1 MYDQLGIPRKFV
13 RIAAVVFFCIFPVL
27 AFFVVTR
34 PPVFEARSLILFALG
49 QEYIYVPDTVGGEA
63 PNPGDFQGVVNAE
76 MLLLDNPEL
85 SLAALEAVGVDRV
98 FPGLPLDEAS
108 LSQAVLWVQESTTVE
123 LITGSYVVKIA
134 VQHVDP
140 EIAAELTNAIT
151 AAFLDRRR
159 ELYTARE
166 TSRLQ
171 TRLEAATSQATDT
184 NNQVHELLGGLDP
197 QFITYDLDRSSVDQ
211 ANLEGLLRQS
221 RTTLAALKV
230 RRDLYSK
237 RLGMEDQVLRTETE
251 IEEEQARIDY
261 IETSMLENQEKVQN
275 LSALIPVLRPLIALQ
290 QQQAEQIADLQMRL
304 RDNLALSGA
313 NIEGNVRVIE
323 RAVPPLR
330 SSSAS
335 RKVLLAIVGVVSVL
349 VGIAVAGFSML
360 LTGGQQVASEPQ
372 KTGNQSK
379 SGANPKKTHPIFGQ
393 LRAQNAKGKPKVR
406 APTR

>member
-1 MYDQLGIPRKFV
+1 M
-13 RIAAVVFFCIFPVL
+13 
-27 AFFVVTR
+27 
-34 PPVFEARSLILFALG
+34 FALG

-85 SLAALEAVGVDRV
+85 SLAALEAVGVDRA
-98 FPGLPLDEAS
+98 FPGLPPDEEA
-108 LSQAVLWVQESTTVE
+108 LSQAVLWMQESTTVE

-140 EIAAELTNAIT
+140 EIAAELTNSLT

-171 TRLEAATSQATDT
+171 TRLDAATSQATDT

-197 QFITYDLDRSSVDQ
+197 QFITFDLDRSSVDQ

-230 RRDLYSK
+230 RRDLYAM
-237 RLGMEDQVLRTETE
+237 RLGMEEQVLRTETE

-261 IETSMLENQEKVQN
+261 IERAMLENQEKVQY

-290 QQQAEQIADLQMRL
+290 QQQAQQIADLQMRL

-335 RKVLLAIVGVVSVL
+335 RKVLLALVGVVSIL
-349 VGIAVAGFSML
+349 AGIAVAGFSML
-360 LTGGQQVASEPQ
+360 LAGGRQESFDLNEAGKQG
-372 KTGNQSK
+372 KG
-379 SGANPKKTHPIFGQ
+379 GAKPSSYQPIFRQ
-393 LRAQNAKGKPKVR
+393 LRAQNAKREPKVR